1 MPGCRRSVWGL
12 TINRCDGIG
21 SNRRCTTTFVNTP
34 CPCSRTFKER
44 KRINDALHCAQ
55 NNKVENR
62 DIESDAPTN
71 NDQLQVRSTPKGEWI
86 DGKQM
91 MQILARE
98 KAEEQ
103 RRNQQQLQQRKSFQ
117 ARSSQSSSNLD
128 TVDFVS
134 RISYTDA
141 NTLQID
147 IPSTGVDANTVATG
161 AFSALWFS
169 AVAPATVSMLAGG
182 ILPALFMAPF
192 WLAGGVVAKTAVYDP
207 FISSTL
213 SIGQYLW
220 TVEKKYLKSV
230 GSLNTKR
237 EEGSTESLKGA
248 SVELAMVV
256 NNVGRYQLRLFF
268 DGNDSIT
275 FGKGLAVE
283 ELEHLSQVINEHFS
297 KLQGQSQG

>member
-1 MPGCRRSVWGL
+1 MS
-12 TINRCDGIG
+12 
-21 SNRRCTTTFVNTP
+21 
-34 CPCSRTFKER
+34 
-44 KRINDALHCAQ
+44 
-55 NNKVENR
+55 
-62 DIESDAPTN
+62 
-71 NDQLQVRSTPKGEWI
+71 
-86 DGKQM
+86 
-91 MQILARE
+91 
-98 KAEEQ
+98 
-103 RRNQQQLQQRKSFQ
+103 
-117 ARSSQSSSNLD
+117 
-128 TVDFVS
+128 
-134 RISYTDA
+134 
-141 NTLQID
+141 
-147 IPSTGVDANTVATG
+147 
-161 AFSALWFS
+161 
-169 AVAPATVSMLAGG
+169 
-182 ILPALFMAPF
+182 
-192 WLAGGVVAKTAVYDP
+192 VYDP

-297 KLQGQSQG
+297 NLQGQSQG